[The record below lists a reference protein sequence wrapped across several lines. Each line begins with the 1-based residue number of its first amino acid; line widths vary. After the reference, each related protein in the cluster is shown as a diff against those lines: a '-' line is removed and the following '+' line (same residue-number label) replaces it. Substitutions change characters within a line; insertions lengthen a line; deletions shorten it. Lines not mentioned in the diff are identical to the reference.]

1 MIQRITKNTDINFL
15 LDNTK
20 IAEKFIIRFFTTDR
34 TKAIVR
40 TSENVVTEADGKKY
54 IKLPWSTLRLLNNGM
69 LNYEVQNL
77 APDTDYNDGVFDSTF
92 SVMSKYYIYSDV
104 NDTDTAEVL
113 NEKLDILTESKQD
126 KLTAGKNVTIK
137 DNTINAAENI
147 TITQDDVTIGVGA
160 APQEGSVIIRNG
172 GGIANV
178 TNGRYSVA
186 IGEVY
191 IPHDDSWEGEW
202 PMPCG
207 QNSVAVGYNASAG
220 NNSVVVGSG
229 AIVKLDMSG
238 IEKGECGV
246 AVGDSA
252 NTLEYG
258 VAVGYSSSSGMN
270 GTAIGTQANSE
281 GECSVSV
288 GNRAHGSEKNAIAI
302 GSSAWANGDNSIAI
316 GEKAKA
322 AAGELVLRSNN
333 KDMIKANANG
343 KIYILDGATVMC
355 IQDEIK
361 ALKTQ
366 LSTMKTQMDKID
378 TSSSSTGDSWSG
390 AK

>member
-1 MIQRITKNTDINFL
+1 MVQRITKNTDINFL
-15 LDNTK
+15 LDDAK

-40 TSENVVTEADGKKY
+40 TAEDVVTEADGKKY

-69 LNYEVQNL
+69 FNYEVQNL

-92 SVMSKYYIYSDV
+92 TAMSKYYIYSDV

-113 NEKLDILTESKQD
+113 NEKLDMLTDSKQD
-126 KLTAGKNVTIK
+126 KLTAGKNIIIK
-137 DNTINAAENI
+137 DNTINAAEDI
-147 TITQDDVTIGVGA
+147 TITNNDVTIGVGA

-178 TNGRYSVA
+178 TNERYSVA

-191 IPHDDSWEGEW
+191 IPKDDSWEGDW

-207 QNSVAVGYNASAG
+207 QDSVAVGYNASAG

-258 VAVGYSSSSGMN
+258 VAVGYSSSSAQY
-270 GTAIGTQANSE
+270 GTAIGPQANAE
-281 GECSVSV
+281 GEGSISV
-288 GNRAHGSEKNAIAI
+288 GYQAHGREKNAIAI
-302 GSSAWANGDNSIAI
+302 GYTAWASGVNSVAI

-333 KDMIKANANG
+333 KDMIKADANG
-343 KIYILDGATVMC
+343 KIYLQNGKGGTFC
-355 IQDEIK
+355 LQDVLTK
-361 ALKTQ
+361 LGVT
-366 LSTMKTQMDKID
+366 L
-378 TSSSSTGDSWSG
+378 
-390 AK
+390 

>member
-1 MIQRITKNTDINFL
+1 MIQRITKNADINFL
-15 LDNTK
+15 IDDSRVT
-20 IAEKFIIRFFTTDR
+20 EKFIIRFFTTDR

-40 TSENVVTEADGKKY
+40 TSEDVVTEAEGKKY
-54 IKLPWSTLRLLNNGM
+54 IKLSWSTLRLLNNGM

-77 APDTDYNDGVFDSTF
+77 ATDTDYNDGVFDSTF

-113 NEKLDILTESKQD
+113 NEKLDILTDSKQD
-126 KLTAGKNVTIK
+126 KLTAGKNITIK

-147 TITQDDVTIGVGA
+147 TITKDDVTIGVGA

-178 TNGRYSVA
+178 TNGSYSVA

-191 IPHDDSWEGEW
+191 IPYDESWIGDW

-207 QNSVAVGYNASAG
+207 QDSVAVGYNASAG
-220 NNSVVVGSG
+220 DNSVVIGSG
-229 AIVKLDMSG
+229 AIVKVDMGG
-238 IEKGECGV
+238 IDKGECGV
-246 AVGDSA
+246 AIGDSS

-258 VAVGYSSSSGMN
+258 VALGYSSSSGMN
-270 GTAIGTQANSE
+270 GTAIGPQANSE

-288 GNRAHGSEKNAIAI
+288 GNGAHGSKKNAIAI

-316 GEKAKA
+316 GENAKAK
-322 AAGELVLRSNN
+322 AGELVIRSNN
-333 KDMIKANANG
+333 KDMIKADANG
-343 KIYILDGATVMC
+343 KIYLQNGKGTGTFCLQDVLTKLGA
-355 IQDEIK
+355 
-361 ALKTQ
+361 AL
-366 LSTMKTQMDKID
+366 
-378 TSSSSTGDSWSG
+378 
-390 AK
+390 

>member
-1 MIQRITKNTDINFL
+1 MIQRITKNTDINFSV
-15 LDNTK
+15 DDAK

-40 TSENVVTEADGKKY
+40 TAEDVVTEADGKKY

-77 APDTDYNDGVFDSTF
+77 AVDTDYNDGVFDSTF
-92 SVMSKYYIYSDV
+92 TAMSKYYIYSDV

-113 NEKLDILTESKQD
+113 NEKLDILTDSKQD

-147 TITQDDVTIGVGA
+147 TITKDDVTIGVGA

-178 TNGRYSVA
+178 TNGSYSVA

-191 IPHDDSWEGEW
+191 IPYDDSWEGDW

-207 QNSVAVGYNASAG
+207 QDSVAVGYNASAG
-220 NNSVVVGSG
+220 DNSVVIGSG
-229 AIVKLDMSG
+229 AIVKVDMGG
-238 IEKGECGV
+238 IDKGECGV
-246 AVGDSA
+246 AIGDSS

-258 VAVGYSSSSGMN
+258 VALGYSSSSGMN
-270 GTAIGTQANSE
+270 GTAIGPQANSE

-288 GNRAHGSEKNAIAI
+288 GNGAHGSKKNAIAI

-316 GEKAKA
+316 GENAKAK
-322 AAGELVLRSNN
+322 AGELVIRSNN
-333 KDMIKANANG
+333 KDMIRADLNG
-343 KIYILDGATVMC
+343 KIYLQKGNGNSGTFCLQDVLTQLGAT
-355 IQDEIK
+355 
-361 ALKTQ
+361 L
-366 LSTMKTQMDKID
+366 
-378 TSSSSTGDSWSG
+378 
-390 AK
+390 